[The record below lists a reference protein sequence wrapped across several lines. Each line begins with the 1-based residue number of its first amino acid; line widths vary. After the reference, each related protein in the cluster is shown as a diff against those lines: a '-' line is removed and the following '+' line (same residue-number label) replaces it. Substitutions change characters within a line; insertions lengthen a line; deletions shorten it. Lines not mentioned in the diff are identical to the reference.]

1 MNKYIISS
9 LIAVLAFFASCTEK
23 YEPLLLDNVQ
33 VSSSYVTFPAAG
45 GSTTIKITA
54 KESWTITD
62 VPKWLSLSATSGNA
76 GETTVTFETSAA
88 ESTNSCTVFLHC
100 GDQTQRINV
109 LQMTEK
115 VELPITSAAVI
126 SDEKTPDGVI
136 YRAKGTVTKIA
147 NTTYGNWYLNDGTLE
162 DDGLYIY
169 GTLDAS
175 GAEKNFLSLGIEVGD
190 IVTVEG
196 PKTTYGKTPELVNVT
211 VINIEKSLIKVD
223 SLSTEKLPKEGG
235 EFIAYLTC
243 KGDDVSV
250 DASAEWLSVKSIKT
264 SGTNAE
270 VTFKVAANEGGARDS
285 ELTFVTTKGG
295 KTYTYTSAITQEGAI
310 QQVTCALF
318 NAQADGSAE
327 YKIHG
332 IITSIVNTKFGNL
345 YINDGTGEVYVYG
358 ITDWNADNFKVG
370 DEVNLQSVKTSHNG
384 APQMKN
390 AVVLSQV
397 AHEVKTAAELQEL
410 ADDKNTL
417 YLVTGEVFEM
427 TGENI
432 KFDLTSYGN
441 FGLKDETG
449 EIYVYGVTD
458 ALDGI
463 TKNFAATGVKAGDK
477 ITILAYKTSYK
488 GLNQIVGRFIKKES
502 AE

>member
-1 MNKYIISS
+1 MVSIS
-9 LIAVLAFFASCTEK
+9 
-23 YEPLLLDNVQ
+23 
-33 VSSSYVTFPAAG
+33 
-45 GSTTIKITA
+45 
-54 KESWTITD
+54 
-62 VPKWLSLSATSGNA
+62 
-76 GETTVTFETSAA
+76 
-88 ESTNSCTVFLHC
+88 
-100 GDQTQRINV
+100 
-109 LQMTEK
+109 
-115 VELPITSAAVI
+115 
-126 SDEKTPDGVI
+126 
-136 YRAKGTVTKIA
+136 
-147 NTTYGNWYLNDGTLE
+147 
-162 DDGLYIY
+162 

-196 PKTTYGKTPELVNVT
+196 PKTTYGKTPELINVT

-285 ELTFVTTKGG
+285 ELTFVTTKSGM
-295 KTYTYTSAITQEGAI
+295 TYTYTSAITQEGAI
-310 QQVTCALF
+310 QQVTCAQF

-477 ITILAYKTSYK
+477 ITILAYKTSYR